1 MHVASTMIGKTLG
14 NFVVEEEI
22 GSGGMGVVLLARQT
36 SLDRQAVLKRIRRDL
51 GEFPELAER
60 FEREA
65 RAAGQIHHQNVVAVY
80 DHFRWR
86 SDQFIAQ
93 EYVDGIDLASA
104 LTRAG
109 PLPWRI
115 AALIALEVVRGLE
128 EIHSLGTV
136 HRDLK
141 PANIL
146 LGRRGEVKIAD
157 FGLALQATGSALTE
171 PGVMIGSPTYM
182 PPEQMLG
189 ERVDARCDIFSL
201 GVVLYEMFTAQLP
214 FPQRAAEH
222 ADASRRHDAQ
232 ENDSLLRRMQ
242 REHYSRVRKVAPDT
256 PRALARLTKRC
267 LRAKPRNRLSNSTEL
282 RRRLE
287 SGLDCPSAADLRVEL
302 ASWLWDHQLFERR
315 DNETLVQVARP
326 DLAAPRRTRRWAIPL
341 LVASLA
347 ALAAASILLV
357 DFRPLRSRAGDS
369 PQPSTALTPS
379 EPAGSDGT
387 PQSEVVPL
395 STAYS
400 EPAATGTMSQ
410 APARSA
416 DQVGGPK

>member
-1 MHVASTMIGKTLG
+1 MASTLIGKTLG

-36 SLDRQAVLKRIRRDL
+36 SLDRRAVLKRIRRDL
-51 GEFPELAER
+51 AELPELSER

-93 EYVDGIDLASA
+93 EYVDGVDLASA
-104 LTRAG
+104 LTRTG
-109 PLPWRI
+109 PLPWRV
-115 AALIALEVVRGLE
+115 ASLIALEVVRGLE

-189 ERVDARCDIFSL
+189 ERVDARCDLFSL
-201 GVVLYEMFTAQLP
+201 GVVLYEMLAAQLP
-214 FPQRAAEH
+214 FPQRTGPGT
-222 ADASRRHDAQ
+222 DACDDPPPEQ
-232 ENDSLLRRMQ
+232 TDSLLGRMQ
-242 REHYSRVRKVAPDT
+242 KERYTRIRRCAPGT
-256 PRALARLTKRC
+256 PRAVARLVRRC
-267 LRAKPRNRLSNSTEL
+267 LRARPRHRIGSSSEL

-287 SGLDCPSAADLRVEL
+287 TSTGAPSPADLRVEL

-315 DNETLVQVARP
+315 NDETLVQVAAPSPAARRP
-326 DLAAPRRTRRWAIPL
+326 WAASV
-341 LVASLA
+341 LVLSLA
-347 ALAAASILLV
+347 ALAAASILLL
-357 DFRPLRSRAGDS
+357 DFRPLPPATPGSHGGSQREATTELTG
-369 PQPSTALTPS
+369 PAPSTR
-379 EPAGSDGT
+379 PASDESGT
-387 PQSEVVPL
+387 
-395 STAYS
+395 TNR
-400 EPAATGTMSQ
+400 
-410 APARSA
+410 AR
-416 DQVGGPK
+416 